1 MRKIYY
7 VIINVFVSFFAAYS
21 QYMPVQKIA
30 NPKYLYYFTSNNLDS
45 IKYQDSVLHFKMKEA
60 EYLSYLSYYHEG
72 ILLDKVKQKK
82 EKIFHFRV
90 IVTQYNYIDNQHTE
104 IYDDAYQL
112 YYNAGINLMYLLQDS
127 IEQLE
132 KFVFPYDRFREL
144 ELIQEVTVRNHGGKW
159 KRPSVPNPPRF
170 NRMHPRSLPP
180 TEEELDELKKQKK

>member
-1 MRKIYY
+1 MRIKYY
-7 VIINVFVSFFAAYS
+7 IVIILCVSFFSAHT

-30 NPKYLYYFTSNNLDS
+30 NPKYLSYFSSNDLDS
-45 IKYQDSVLHFKMKEA
+45 IHYWNSILHFKMKEA
-60 EYLSYLSYYHEG
+60 EYLYYLNYYQKG
-72 ILLDKVKQKK
+72 YLLDLVKQKK
-82 EKIFHFRV
+82 EKIFHFKV
-90 IVTQYNYIDNQHTE
+90 IVTQYNYLKNQNE
-104 IYDDAYQL
+104 KIYDDAYRL

-132 KFVFPYDRFREL
+132 EFVFPYDRFREL